1 MDINYFK
8 QSFQFSS
15 DSSLPLYAQLE
26 AYIRLQIQT
35 GVLKPGDQMIPENVL
50 CEILNVSRTT
60 VRQSLNRLV
69 DEGLLVRYRGKGS
82 FIASQKMR
90 RTMNYLYDFTD
101 DMLNLGAVPSSVV
114 LKAEVISPP
123 PEAVTQ
129 TLQLPQSRPAVFY
142 LERLR
147 CANTE
152 PILWERTYIPYYL
165 CNGIEHFPFESLS
178 LYHTLSER
186 FSLNLYHANETLE
199 AVILNKEEA
208 GLLKCESRVAGYKI
222 RRVAC
227 LDSGV
232 PFELTTSLTRADRCM
247 FQFDLFKTGSAKK
260 NPVEIQRHITLGNGP
275 S

>member
-1 MDINYFK
+1 MDIEYFK
-8 QSFQFSS
+8 QSFHFSS

-50 CEILNVSRTT
+50 CEILKVSRTT

-90 RTMNYLYDFTD
+90 RNMNYLYDFTD
-101 DMLNLGAVPSSVV
+101 DMLNLGATPSSVV
-114 LKAEVISPP
+114 LKAEVINSP
-123 PEAVTQ
+123 PEAVVQ
-129 TLQLPQSRPAVFY
+129 TLQLPQSRLAVFY

-147 CANTE
+147 YANTE

-165 CNGIEHFPFESLS
+165 CNGIERYPFENMS

-199 AVILNKEEA
+199 AVIINKEEA
-208 GLLKCESRVAGYKI
+208 ELLKCKTRVAGYKI
-222 RRVAC
+222 QRIAY

-232 PFELTTSLTRADRCM
+232 PFELTTSITRADRCM

-260 NPVEIQRHITLGNGP
+260 NPVEIQRHITLGK
-275 S
+275 